1 MSEHDLTKTLI
12 EQLQPIMVAM
22 RGRIEADLSD
32 RDKAVMIDAL
42 VDAAVAG
49 IRIGIERVSGP
60 TGGRTRLES
69 RPVTIH

>member
-1 MSEHDLTKTLI
+1 MSEDDVTKTLI

-22 RGRIEADLSD
+22 RSHIEADLSD

-69 RPVTIH
+69 RPV